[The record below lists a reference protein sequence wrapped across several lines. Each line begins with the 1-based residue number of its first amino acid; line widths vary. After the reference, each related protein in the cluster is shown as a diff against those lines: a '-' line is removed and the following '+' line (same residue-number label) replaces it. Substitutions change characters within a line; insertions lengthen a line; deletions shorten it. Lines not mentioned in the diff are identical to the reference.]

1 MRPIGGGIADF
12 SPVTCSMGLFLESE
26 AKKIP
31 AEEEVVD
38 RPGSWAHSKCGPG
51 NGFSAC
57 GDRDWGQGGAQGV
70 RDDYTCTGLCA
81 KSLLLVVF
89 I

>member
-1 MRPIGGGIADF
+1 MRPIGGGIAGF
-12 SPVTCSMGLFLESE
+12 SPVTCSMGLFLEFKV
-26 AKKIP
+26 KKIP

-51 NGFSAC
+51 NGFSAS
-57 GDRDWGQGGAQGV
+57 GDLDWGGGMGDDSTGMGV
-70 RDDYTCTGLCA
+70 CA
-81 KSLLLVVF
+81 ESLFVVVF

>member
-1 MRPIGGGIADF
+1 MRPIGGGIAGF

-31 AEEEVVD
+31 AEEKVVD

-51 NGFSAC
+51 TGFSAS
-57 GDRDWGQGGAQGV
+57 GDRGWSGGVG
-70 RDDYTCTGLCA
+70 DDYTCLGVCAGSLCV
-81 KSLLLVVF
+81 VVF